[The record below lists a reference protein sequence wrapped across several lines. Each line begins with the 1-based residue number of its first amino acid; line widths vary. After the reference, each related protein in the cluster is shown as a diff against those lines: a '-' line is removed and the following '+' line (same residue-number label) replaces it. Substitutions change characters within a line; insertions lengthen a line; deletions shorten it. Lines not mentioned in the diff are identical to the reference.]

1 MLRDFLK
8 NKDKRHKRD
17 VGKKMFSRKLGGTH
31 NDQKNSK
38 SHKNKTP
45 IKSNKFKE
53 EKKIKS
59 NQTS

>member
-31 NDQKNSK
+31 NNQKTNKRKHLNKSYTSK
-38 SHKNKTP
+38 RIKRVKHKTKD
-45 IKSNKFKE
+45 S
-53 EKKIKS
+53 
-59 NQTS
+59 